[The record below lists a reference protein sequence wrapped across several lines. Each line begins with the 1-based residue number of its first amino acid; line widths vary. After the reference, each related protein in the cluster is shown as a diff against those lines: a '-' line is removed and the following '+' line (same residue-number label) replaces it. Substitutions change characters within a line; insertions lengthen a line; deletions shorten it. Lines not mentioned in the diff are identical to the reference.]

1 MEKFIHLFI
10 LLPIVAFII
19 SVMIPKKQE
28 GLLSRVAFV
37 SVGVQFLAALL
48 FLIFWFEKGVPHINL
63 KEFSI
68 YKAYNYDFFIDFYVD
83 RITLVY
89 LFLGSLITFVIT
101 VYSRYY
107 LHREEGYKR
116 FFNTILF
123 FYSGY
128 NIIIFAGNIETL
140 FIGWEI
146 LGISSFLLIAFYR
159 DRYLPLKN
167 AFKVFSIFATKSL
180 VCSLV
185 RLIFVFIVTF

>member
-146 LGISSFLLIAFYR
+146 LGISSFRIL
-159 DRYLPLKN
+159 
-167 AFKVFSIFATKSL
+167 
-180 VCSLV
+180 
-185 RLIFVFIVTF
+185 